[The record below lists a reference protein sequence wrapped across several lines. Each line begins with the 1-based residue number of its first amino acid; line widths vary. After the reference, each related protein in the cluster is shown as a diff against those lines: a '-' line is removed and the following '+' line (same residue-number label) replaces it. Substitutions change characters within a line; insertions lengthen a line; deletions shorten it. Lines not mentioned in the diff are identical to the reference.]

1 MITAG
6 IDMGAKTTKVAIL
19 RDGQVVAR
27 ALTSTGFEQQEAAEQ
42 ALAEALRLAGLQRTD
57 VARIFTTG
65 VGRQQAA
72 FADGSLTDVA
82 ADARGSHL
90 LNRDLR
96 TVIDVGAEEGRA
108 IKCTAEGKVA
118 DFAINEKCAAGAGSF
133 VEAMSR
139 ALELPLDKMGEMSLR
154 SKNAVAM
161 NAQCTVF
168 AESEVVSLVHAK
180 TPKEDI
186 VRALHDAIANR
197 IVSMARRVGVQEA
210 VGLIG
215 GVAHNVGFV
224 DALRRCLEVGSVW
237 VPPQPEY
244 VGAIGAAVADAYP
257 KLSTYPRFTRTVS
270 TWILDRDGN
279 SADAADPDTIDENMQ
294 RE

>member
-1 MITAG
+1 MITVG

-19 RDGQVVAR
+19 RDGQVLAR
-27 ALTSTGFEQQEAAEQ
+27 GLTLTGFDQQEAAEKILAD
-42 ALAEALRLAGLQRTD
+42 ALGQAGLQKSD
-57 VARIFTTG
+57 VVRIFVTG
-65 VGRQQAA
+65 VGRQQAS
-72 FADGSLTDVA
+72 FANGALTEVA
-82 ADARGSHL
+82 ADAKGSLL

-108 IKCTAEGKVA
+108 IKCTAEGKVS

-139 ALELPLDKMGEMSLR
+139 ALELPLEKMGEMSLR

-186 VRALHDAIANR
+186 VRAIHDAIANR

-215 GVAHNVGFV
+215 GVAYNAGFV

-237 VPPQPEY
+237 VPPEPEY
-244 VGAIGAAVADAYP
+244 VGAIGAAVA
-257 KLSTYPRFTRTVS
+257 
-270 TWILDRDGN
+270 
-279 SADAADPDTIDENMQ
+279 AAEAA
-294 RE
+294 

>member
-42 ALAEALRLAGLQRTD
+42 ALAEALTQAGLAKTD
-57 VARIFTTG
+57 LVRIFATG
-65 VGRQQAA
+65 VGRAQAS
-72 FADGSLTDVA
+72 FADGAVTEVS
-82 ADARGSHL
+82 ADAKGGLL
-90 LNRDLR
+90 LNRNLR

-108 IKCTAEGKVA
+108 IKCTAEGKVS

-139 ALELPLDKMGEMSLR
+139 ALELPLDQMGEMSLR

-197 IVSMARRVGVQEA
+197 IVSMARRVGVEET

-215 GVAHNVGFV
+215 GVAYNVGFI
-224 DALRRCLEVGSVW
+224 DSLRRCLEVASVW
-237 VPPQPEY
+237 VPPQPEF
-244 VGAIGAAVADAYP
+244 VGAIGAAVA
-257 KLSTYPRFTRTVS
+257 
-270 TWILDRDGN
+270 
-279 SADAADPDTIDENMQ
+279 AAEAA
-294 RE
+294 

>member
-1 MITAG
+1 
-6 IDMGAKTTKVAIL
+6 MGAKTTKVAIL
-19 RDGQVVAR
+19 RDGNVVAR

-42 ALAEALRLAGLQRTD
+42 ALAVALGLAGLSRSD
-57 VARIFTTG
+57 IERIFVTG
-65 VGRQQAA
+65 VGRAQAS
-72 FADGSLTDVA
+72 FANGKLTEVA

-90 LNRDLR
+90 LNPDVR
-96 TVIDVGAEEGRA
+96 TLIDVGAEEGRA
-108 IKCTAEGKVA
+108 IKCNAEGKVS
-118 DFAINEKCAAGAGSF
+118 DFAVNEKCAAGAGSF

-139 ALELPLDKMGEMSLR
+139 ALELPLEKMGEMSLR

-197 IVSMARRVGVQEA
+197 IVSMARRVGVEES
-210 VGLIG
+210 VGLVG
-215 GVAHNVGFV
+215 GVAYNAGFV

-237 VPPQPEY
+237 VPKEPEY
-244 VGAIGAAVADAYP
+244 VGAIGAAVA
-257 KLSTYPRFTRTVS
+257 
-270 TWILDRDGN
+270 
-279 SADAADPDTIDENMQ
+279 AAEAA
-294 RE
+294 

>member
-27 ALTSTGFEQQEAAEQ
+27 SLTSTGFEQEEAAEQ
-42 ALAEALRLAGLQRTD
+42 ALAQALAQAGLARTD
-57 VARIFTTG
+57 LSRIFATG
-65 VGRQQAA
+65 VGRAQAS
-72 FADGSLTDVA
+72 FANGSVTDVA
-82 ADARGSHL
+82 ADAKGSHL
-90 LNRDLR
+90 LNPQLR
-96 TVIDVGAEEGRA
+96 TVIDVGAEEGLA
-108 IKCTAEGKVA
+108 IKCSAEGKVS

-154 SKNAVAM
+154 STNAVAM

-197 IVSMARRVGVQEA
+197 IVSMARRVGVEEA

-215 GVAHNVGFV
+215 GVAYNAGFV

-244 VGAIGAAVADAYP
+244 VGAIGAAVA
-257 KLSTYPRFTRTVS
+257 
-270 TWILDRDGN
+270 
-279 SADAADPDTIDENMQ
+279 AAEAA
-294 RE
+294 

>member
-6 IDMGAKTTKVAIL
+6 IDMGAKTTKVVIL
-19 RDGQVVAR
+19 RDGQVLVR
-27 ALTSTGFEQQEAAEQ
+27 GLALTGFEQQEAAEK
-42 ALAEALRLAGLQRTD
+42 ALAVALGQAGLQRSD
-57 VARIFTTG
+57 VVRIFVTG
-65 VGRQQAA
+65 VGRQQAS
-72 FADGSLTDVA
+72 FADGALTEMA
-82 ADARGSHL
+82 ADAKGSLL
-90 LNRDLR
+90 LNPALR

-139 ALELPLDKMGEMSLR
+139 ALELPLEKMGEMSLR

-180 TPKEDI
+180 TLKEDI
-186 VRALHDAIANR
+186 VRAIHDAIANR
-197 IVSMARRVGVQEA
+197 IVSMARRVGVQEE

-215 GVAHNVGFV
+215 GVAYNEGFV
-224 DALRRCLEVGSVW
+224 DALRRCLEVSSVW
-237 VPPQPEY
+237 VPPEPEY
-244 VGAIGAAVADAYP
+244 VGAIGAAVA
-257 KLSTYPRFTRTVS
+257 
-270 TWILDRDGN
+270 
-279 SADAADPDTIDENMQ
+279 AAEAS
-294 RE
+294 

>member
-19 RDGQVVAR
+19 RDGKVIAR
-27 ALTSTGFEQQEAAEQ
+27 GLTLTGFEQQEAAEK
-42 ALAEALRLAGLQRTD
+42 ALTEALGQAKLQKKD
-57 VARIFTTG
+57 VAKIFVTG
-65 VGRQQAA
+65 VGRQQAS
-72 FADGSLTDVA
+72 FADGALTEVA
-82 ADARGSHL
+82 ADAKGSLL

-139 ALELPLDKMGEMSLR
+139 ALELPLEKMGEMSLR

-180 TPKEDI
+180 TAKEDI

-197 IVSMARRVGVQEA
+197 IVSMARRVGVQET

-215 GVAHNVGFV
+215 GVAYNAGFV
-224 DALRRCLEVGSVW
+224 ESLRRCLEIGSVW
-237 VPPQPEY
+237 VPQEPEY
-244 VGAIGAAVADAYP
+244 VGAIGAA
-257 KLSTYPRFTRTVS
+257 
-270 TWILDRDGN
+270 
-279 SADAADPDTIDENMQ
+279 AAAAEAN
-294 RE
+294 

>member
-6 IDMGAKTTKVAIL
+6 IDMGAKTTKVVIL
-19 RDGQVVAR
+19 QDRKILGRGLAP
-27 ALTSTGFEQQEAAEQ
+27 TGFEQKEAAVQ
-42 ALAEALRLAGLQRTD
+42 AFNEALWQAGLVQNEIGR
-57 VARIFTTG
+57 VFSTG
-65 VGRQQAA
+65 VGRQAA
-72 FADGSLTDVA
+72 PYASNSLTDVA
-82 ADARGSHL
+82 AAARGSL
-90 LNRDLR
+90 FLNPELR

-108 IKCTAEGKVA
+108 IKCTPQGKVA
-118 DFAINEKCAAGAGSF
+118 DFAVNEKCAAGAGSF

-139 ALELPLDKMGEMSLR
+139 ALELPLDSMGEMSLR
-154 SKNAVAM
+154 SQKAVPM

-215 GVAHNVGFV
+215 GVALNVGFI
-224 DALRRCLEVGSVW
+224 DALRRCLEVESVW
-237 VPPQPEY
+237 VPQEPEY
-244 VGAIGAAVADAYP
+244 VGAIGAAVA
-257 KLSTYPRFTRTVS
+257 
-270 TWILDRDGN
+270 
-279 SADAADPDTIDENMQ
+279 AAEAA
-294 RE
+294 

>member
-6 IDMGAKTTKVAIL
+6 FDMGAKTTKVVIL
-19 RDGQVVAR
+19 QDRKILAR
-27 ALTSTGFEQQEAAEQ
+27 GRTLTGFDQKQAAED
-42 ALAEALRLAGLQRTD
+42 AFSEALWQAGLTKEEITR
-57 VARIFTTG
+57 VFATG
-65 VGRQQAA
+65 VGRQQAPYA
-72 FADGSLTDVA
+72 EGQLTEVA
-82 ADARGSHL
+82 AAARGSHW
-90 LNRDLR
+90 LNPALR

-108 IKCTAEGKVA
+108 IKCTPEGKVA
-118 DFAINEKCAAGAGSF
+118 DFAVNEKCAAGAGSF

-139 ALELPLDKMGEMSLR
+139 ALEVPLEEMGEMSLR
-154 SKNAVAM
+154 SKNAVPM

-215 GVAHNVGFV
+215 GVALNRGFN
-224 DALRRCLEVGSVW
+224 DALKRCLEVGSVW
-237 VPPQPEY
+237 VPPEPEY
-244 VGAIGAAVADAYP
+244 VGAIGAA
-257 KLSTYPRFTRTVS
+257 
-270 TWILDRDGN
+270 I
-279 SADAADPDTIDENMQ
+279 AAAEA
-294 RE
+294 

>member
-108 IKCTAEGKVA
+108 IKCTAEGKVS

-186 VRALHDAIANR
+186 VRAIHDAIANR

-215 GVAHNVGFV
+215 GVAYNVGFV

-244 VGAIGAAVADAYP
+244 VGAIGAAVA
-257 KLSTYPRFTRTVS
+257 
-270 TWILDRDGN
+270 
-279 SADAADPDTIDENMQ
+279 AAEAA
-294 RE
+294 

>member
-1 MITAG
+1 
-6 IDMGAKTTKVAIL
+6 
-19 RDGQVVAR
+19 
-27 ALTSTGFEQQEAAEQ
+27 
-42 ALAEALRLAGLQRTD
+42 
-57 VARIFTTG
+57 
-65 VGRQQAA
+65 
-72 FADGSLTDVA
+72 VA
-82 ADARGSHL
+82 ADAKGSLL
-90 LNRDLR
+90 LNRNLR
-96 TVIDVGAEEGRA
+96 TIIDVGAEEGRA

-118 DFAINEKCAAGAGSF
+118 DFAVNEKCAAGAGSF

-139 ALELPLDKMGEMSLR
+139 ALELPLEEMGEMSLR

-197 IVSMARRVGVQEA
+197 IVSMARRVGVEET

-215 GVAHNVGFV
+215 GVGYNVGFI
-224 DALRRCLEVGSVW
+224 DALRRCLEVASVW

-244 VGAIGAAVADAYP
+244 VGAIGAAVA
-257 KLSTYPRFTRTVS
+257 
-270 TWILDRDGN
+270 
-279 SADAADPDTIDENMQ
+279 AAEAH
-294 RE
+294 

>member
-6 IDMGAKTTKVAIL
+6 IDMGAKTTKAVIL
-19 RDGQVVAR
+19 QDGKVLGRGLAM
-27 ALTSTGFEQQEAAEQ
+27 TGFEQKEAAEQ
-42 ALAEALRLAGLQRTD
+42 AFSKALEQAGLAQNEIGR
-57 VARIFTTG
+57 VFATG
-65 VGRQQAA
+65 VGRQSAPFATNNVTEIAA
-72 FADGSLTDVA
+72 AAKGSLF
-82 ADARGSHL
+82 
-90 LNRDLR
+90 LNPKLR

-108 IKCTAEGKVA
+108 IKCTEAGKVA
-118 DFAINEKCAAGAGSF
+118 DFAVNEKCAAGAGSF

-139 ALELPLDKMGEMSLR
+139 ALELPLDSMGEMSLR
-154 SKNAVAM
+154 SQKAVPM

-215 GVAHNVGFV
+215 GVALNVGFI
-224 DALRRCLEVGSVW
+224 DALRRCLEVESVW
-237 VPPQPEY
+237 VPQEPEY
-244 VGAIGAAVADAYP
+244 VGAIGAAVA
-257 KLSTYPRFTRTVS
+257 
-270 TWILDRDGN
+270 
-279 SADAADPDTIDENMQ
+279 AAEAA
-294 RE
+294 

>member
-19 RDGQVVAR
+19 RDGQVIAR
-27 ALTSTGFEQQEAAEQ
+27 GLTLTGFEQQEAAEQ
-42 ALAEALRLAGLQRTD
+42 ALAEALGQAGLKRSD
-57 VARIFTTG
+57 IGRIFVTG
-65 VGRQQAA
+65 VGRQQAS
-72 FADGSLTDVA
+72 FANGAVTEVA
-82 ADARGSHL
+82 ADAKGSLL

-139 ALELPLDKMGEMSLR
+139 ALELPLEKMGEMSLR
-154 SKNAVAM
+154 SNNAVAM

-197 IVSMARRVGVQEA
+197 IVSMARRVGVQET

-215 GVAHNVGFV
+215 GVAYNVGFV

-244 VGAIGAAVADAYP
+244 VGAIGAAVA
-257 KLSTYPRFTRTVS
+257 
-270 TWILDRDGN
+270 
-279 SADAADPDTIDENMQ
+279 AAEAA
-294 RE
+294 

>member
-6 IDMGAKTTKVAIL
+6 IDTGAKTTKVAIL
-19 RDGQVVAR
+19 KDGQVLAR
-27 ALTSTGFEQQEAAEQ
+27 SMTLTGFDQKEAAAQ
-42 ALAEALRLAGLQRTD
+42 AFAEALQQANVPQGE
-57 VARIFTTG
+57 VSRIFATG
-65 VGRQQAA
+65 VGRKEVP
-72 FADGSLTDVA
+72 FAQGNLTEVA
-82 ADARGSHL
+82 ADARGGYF
-90 LNRDLR
+90 LNPKLR

-108 IKCTAEGKVA
+108 IKCTAEGKVS

-139 ALELPLDKMGEMSLR
+139 ALELPLEDMGKISLR

-197 IVSMARRVGVQEA
+197 IVSMARRVGVEET

-215 GVAHNVGFV
+215 GVGYNVGFI
-224 DALRRCLEVGSVW
+224 DALKRCLEVGAVW
-237 VPPQPEY
+237 VPPEPEY
-244 VGAIGAAVADAYP
+244 VGAIGAAVA
-257 KLSTYPRFTRTVS
+257 
-270 TWILDRDGN
+270 
-279 SADAADPDTIDENMQ
+279 AAEAA
-294 RE
+294 

>member
-1 MITAG
+1 
-6 IDMGAKTTKVAIL
+6 
-19 RDGQVVAR
+19 
-27 ALTSTGFEQQEAAEQ
+27 
-42 ALAEALRLAGLQRTD
+42 
-57 VARIFTTG
+57 
-65 VGRQQAA
+65 
-72 FADGSLTDVA
+72 
-82 ADARGSHL
+82 
-90 LNRDLR
+90 
-96 TVIDVGAEEGRA
+96 
-108 IKCTAEGKVA
+108 
-118 DFAINEKCAAGAGSF
+118 
-133 VEAMSR
+133 MSR

-186 VRALHDAIANR
+186 VRAIHDAIANR

-244 VGAIGAAVADAYP
+244 VGAIGAA
-257 KLSTYPRFTRTVS
+257 
-270 TWILDRDGN
+270 
-279 SADAADPDTIDENMQ
+279 AAAAEAA
-294 RE
+294 

>member
-19 RDGQVVAR
+19 QDGKVVAWG
-27 ALTSTGFEQQEAAEQ
+27 LTLTGFEQQEAAEK
-42 ALAEALRLAGLQRTD
+42 ALAEALSQAGVERAD
-57 VARIFTTG
+57 IARIFVTG
-65 VGRQQAA
+65 VGRQQAP
-72 FADGSLTDVA
+72 FASGALTEVA
-82 ADARGSHL
+82 ADAKGCLL
-90 LNRDLR
+90 LNRNLR

-108 IKCTAEGKVA
+108 IKCTADGKVA

-139 ALELPLDKMGEMSLR
+139 ALEVPLEKMGEMSLR
-154 SKNAVAM
+154 SSNAVAM

-197 IVSMARRVGVQEA
+197 IVSMARRVGVQQA
-210 VGLIG
+210 VALIG

-224 DALRRCLEVGSVW
+224 EALRRCLEVDSVW
-237 VPPQPEY
+237 VPPEPEY
-244 VGAIGAAVADAYP
+244 VGAIGAAVA
-257 KLSTYPRFTRTVS
+257 
-270 TWILDRDGN
+270 
-279 SADAADPDTIDENMQ
+279 AAEAT
-294 RE
+294 

>member
-42 ALAEALRLAGLQRTD
+42 ALAEALRLAGLARTD
-57 VARIFTTG
+57 IAKIFATG
-65 VGRQQAA
+65 VGRQQAS

-90 LNRDLR
+90 LNPALR

-108 IKCTAEGKVA
+108 FKCTAEGKVS
-118 DFAINEKCAAGAGSF
+118 DFAVNEKCAAGAGSF

-154 SKNAVAM
+154 SKSTVAM

-215 GVAHNVGFV
+215 GVAYNAGFV

-244 VGAIGAAVADAYP
+244 VGAIGAAVA
-257 KLSTYPRFTRTVS
+257 
-270 TWILDRDGN
+270 
-279 SADAADPDTIDENMQ
+279 AAEAA
-294 RE
+294 